1 MFSNTEGL
9 NGSTGSI
16 VFRAVEAYLN
26 YIEASY
32 LKEGAINSKAKAYWE
47 AIRERAGVNPDFM
60 VTVAATD
67 MSKEAENDFAAY
79 SAGSLLGDPILYN
92 IRRERRGE
100 LMAEGMRLFD
110 LRRWRALDQLKT
122 NKHIIEGFKLWGPM
136 SEWYV
141 DEDGTSL
148 LIEPEDGGVPNVSSS
163 HESDYLMP
171 YRINIGSGNP
181 VSDGYSW
188 AFAHYLQPIAV
199 SHFLITGEDSSVIYQ
214 NPGWS
219 TQAGSGAE
227 F

>member
-1 MFSNTEGL
+1 
-9 NGSTGSI
+9 
-16 VFRAVEAYLN
+16 
-26 YIEASY
+26 
-32 LKEGAINSKAKAYWE
+32 
-47 AIRERAGVNPDFM
+47 
-60 VTVAATD
+60 
-67 MSKEAENDFAAY
+67 
-79 SAGSLLGDPILYN
+79 
-92 IRRERRGE
+92 
-100 LMAEGMRLFD
+100 MAEGMRLFD

-122 NKHIIEGFKLWGPM
+122 NKHIIEGFKLWCPM